1 MKEVAGVELG
11 SGLELVKELLGLI
24 LSEIRGMRK
33 DMQAEL
39 RGVWGNLK
47 EVHRTTK
54 GITMHILDISTEIC
68 PDTDVEVEAAYLV
81 GVEKDMEMVDQTLQ

>member
-39 RGVWGNLK
+39 RGVWGSLR